1 MKQLKIYIAGS
12 VQGRHIEEAIQ
23 HFKKA
28 ETYLSKH
35 YETCNPV
42 TIIQDEN
49 AYRERNLF
57 PPLNDK
63 DHRDV
68 IMMHCISNLVICDA
82 IYLLE
87 GWEASKGATIEKKV
101 AEAMEKII
109 MYEKN
114 ELPCQNH

>member
-1 MKQLKIYIAGS
+1 MKRLKLYIAGS
-12 VQGRHIEEAIQ
+12 VKGRPIEEAIQ

-28 ETYLSKH
+28 EQELSPY

-42 TIIQDEN
+42 TLIQEEN
-49 AYRERNLF
+49 AYRESNFL

-87 GWEASKGATIEKKV
+87 GWESSNGATIEKKV
-101 AEAMEKII
+101 AEAMGKLI